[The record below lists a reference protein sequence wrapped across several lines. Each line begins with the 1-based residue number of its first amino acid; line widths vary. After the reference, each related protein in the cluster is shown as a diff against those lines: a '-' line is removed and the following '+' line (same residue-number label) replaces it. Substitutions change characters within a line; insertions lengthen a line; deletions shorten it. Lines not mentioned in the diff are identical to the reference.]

1 MRKKLTTLKLALG
14 LTLLCSLLPLAR
26 GGASLAFEPVKIA
39 GIDSG
44 AVVRLSEEKDGRR
57 IFHVGRMVINASP
70 EDVFGVLTD
79 YDRAGKLFTN
89 LKDCKVTSKEDNVKN
104 VFFSVRGIA
113 NIWNFDYALA
123 VKETF
128 PRLIEWHRISG
139 AFKANE
145 GYWKLEPMEQGR
157 KTMVTYAKF
166 VDGGLIPQALVN
178 RQLKETIPEIMTNLK
193 RLSEGRSN
201 QVPSGRTT

>member
-1 MRKKLTTLKLALG
+1 MTVLKLALS
-14 LTLLCSLLPLAR
+14 LALLCSLLPVTAG
-26 GGASLAFEPVKIA
+26 GGAIAFEPVKIA
-39 GIDSG
+39 GIGSG
-44 AVVRLSEEKDGRR
+44 ASGVRLSEEKNGRR
-57 IFHVGRMVINASP
+57 TFHVGRTVINASP
-70 EDVFGVLTD
+70 EDVFAVLTD
-79 YDRAGKLFTN
+79 YDQAGKLFSN
-89 LKDCKVTSKEDNVKN
+89 LKDCKVTSKEDHVKY
-104 VFFSVRGIA
+104 VSFSVRGVA

-166 VDGGLIPQALVN
+166 VDGGLIPQVLIN

-193 RLSEGRSN
+193 RVSEGRII
-201 QVPSGRTT
+201 QVPRGRTT